1 MPIRAFALAV
11 AVIAGALAVRA
22 AAQEGAPEGG
32 FGRVNRAAAERYLDA
47 RMEEW
52 WAKAKPLKTGDGE
65 AKCLS
70 CHTAVPY
77 ALARPALR
85 VVYSR
90 ATGEPLLRAPTA
102 HEERLLDTVRQRV
115 ANVATEQP
123 YYDHTEAK
131 KVESRGV
138 EAVLNALV
146 LTRYDAFGR
155 PGAGDEATR
164 QAMARLWEVQ
174 RPDGAWDWLNFG
186 LEPYEA
192 NDAVFHGATL
202 AALAAGSESGM
213 AASRDAAGQA
223 GVERLRGYLRTNVGS
238 QRLFNRA
245 WALLAAS
252 RLPGTLSPEEA
263 AAILRDLTAAQR
275 PDGGWAIAGLGP
287 WRWTR
292 AEAPFAPP
300 GTVDPSLL
308 QVSDGY
314 ATGLVMYAMRQYV
327 RTPGVIA
334 AMKPP
339 DSAVLNAVLPAL
351 TKGKLWLMDNQQ
363 PERAGDPSWAPWR
376 AHSLNFDREHGGE
389 KGEPWRRMFMSDLAT
404 AFAVLALTVD
414 ADSPAPF

>member
-1 MPIRAFALAV
+1 MLPSARSPDPAAPSRWPLRVVNRRAALRLCA
-11 AVIAGALAVRA
+11 A
-22 AAQEGAPEGG
+22 AAQEGARRGRFPR
-32 FGRVNRAAAERYLDA
+32 RVNRAAAERYLDA
-47 RMEEW
+47 RMDEW

-90 ATGEPLLRAPTA
+90 ATGERKLLAPTA

-146 LTRYDAFGR
+146 LTRYDTFGR
-155 PGAGDEATR
+155 ARATGDDATR

-202 AALAAGSESGM
+202 AALAAGSASGM

-223 GVERLRGYLRTNVGS
+223 GVERLRGYLRTNVAS

-252 RLPGTLSPEEA
+252 RLPACSSSGGR

-275 PDGGWAIAGLGP
+275 PDGGWSIADLG
-287 WRWTR
+287 RG
-292 AEAPFAPP
+292 AGHAPRRRLRRPAPS
-300 GTVDPSLL
+300 TSHCSR
-308 QVSDGY
+308 VSDGY
-314 ATGLVMYAMRQYV
+314 ATGLVVLSRM
-327 RTPGVIA
+327 TPARGVAAPTIA
-334 AMKPP
+334 
-339 DSAVLNAVLPAL
+339 LPAID
-351 TKGKLWLMDNQQ
+351 KGKTWLMANQQ

-404 AFAVLALTVD
+404 AFAVLALTD
-414 ADSPAPF
+414 